1 MSARNFENARK
12 IAREAV
18 FAHARA
24 SGHGESIDDSDR
36 AIGIAVM
43 SNLLWDVPAWE
54 GGFLGLSDAA
64 FDAFCE
70 EHRGTVSRE
79 IALNAQW
86 ARTVT
91 WPRDAEDDAERVR
104 WRDAYRRNVA
114 WRVADPEP
122 ADPQPAAITPEQIV
136 PNTQPR
142 SSPLKPHD
150 RVASRALATSIDRV
164 LGFDRAHD
172 EAA

>member
-12 IAREAV
+12 IAREAA

-24 SGHGESIDDSDR
+24 NGRGESIDDSDR
-36 AIGIAVM
+36 AIGIAAM

-64 FDAFCE
+64 FDALCE

-91 WPRDAEDDAERVR
+91 WPRDAEDVAERVR
-104 WRDAYRRNVA
+104 WRDAYTRNVA
-114 WRVADPEP
+114 GRAAHPEP
-122 ADPQPAAITPEQIV
+122 ADPQPAAIASEHIALT
-136 PNTQPR
+136 TQPR

-150 RVASRALATSIDRV
+150 RVAARALAASIDRV
-164 LGFDRAHD
+164 LGFGRAHD